1 MKAFLFDFDGVLVDT
16 SHLHLS
22 AIKRTMPFF
31 NLNHND
37 FDIEALQ
44 GESTAK
50 IAQIARELSYADF
63 STSDFISL
71 ENKYFIDS
79 LSVTNIEFNPDVK
92 EILNYCNEWDLK
104 TAIVTNANLKRE
116 VFPVIRSI
124 KNNAEIL
131 NCFEFIITGDD
142 VANRKPSPDIYIE
155 ALNKFGL
162 KGSDCI
168 AFEDSKTG
176 AKSAYMS
183 GCFVVGV
190 GPQIIKKH
198 VHLHLNTLHE
208 VFSMF
213 KGLGHPKNIKIKF
226 FNTV

>member
-16 SHLHLS
+16 SHLHLT
-22 AIKRTMPFF
+22 AIKRALYFF
-31 NLNHND
+31 NVSDND
-37 FDIEALQ
+37 FDMDALQ
-44 GESTAK
+44 GESTTK
-50 IAQIARELSYADF
+50 IAQITRERTYADF

-79 LSVTNIEFNPDVK
+79 LSVSNIEFNPGVK
-92 EILNYCNEWDLK
+92 EILNYCNKWNLK

-116 VFPVIRSI
+116 VVPVIRSI
-124 KNNAEIL
+124 KNSAKIL
-131 NCFEFIITGDD
+131 NCFNFIITGDD

-155 ALNKFGL
+155 AMKKFGL
-162 KGSDCI
+162 KGIDCI

-176 AKSAYMS
+176 AKSAYIS

-190 GPQIIKKH
+190 GPQIIKKYA
-198 VHLHLNTLHE
+198 HLHLHTLHE
-208 VFSMF
+208 VLSMV
-213 KGLGHPKNIKIKF
+213 KELGHPSNIKIKK

>member
-22 AIKRTMPFF
+22 AIKRTMAFF
-31 NLNHND
+31 NVNHND
-37 FDIEALQ
+37 LDIEALQ
-44 GESTAK
+44 GGSTATL
-50 IAQIARELSYADF
+50 AQIASRYSYTNF
-63 STSDFISL
+63 STSDFIEL

-79 LSVTNIEFNPDVK
+79 LCTTNIEFNPGVM
-92 EILNYCNEWDLK
+92 EILNYCKDWK
-104 TAIVTNANLKRE
+104 ISTAIVTNANLTRE
-116 VFPVIRSI
+116 VYPVIRLI
-124 KNNAEIL
+124 KNSAEIL
-131 NCFEFIITGDD
+131 NCFDFIITGDD

-155 ALNKFGL
+155 AMNKFGL
-162 KGSDCI
+162 KGIDCI

-190 GPQIIKKH
+190 GPQIIKKYA
-198 VHLHLNTLHE
+198 HLHLNTLHE
-208 VFSMF
+208 VLSMV
-213 KGLGHPKNIKIKF
+213 KELGHPRNVKIKL